1 LFFIKLKKKAS
12 STDDDA
18 FRMIEFKSFSEMTEP
33 LKQEEQPDNNTYLYT
48 LFKKINL
55 VEKPEVNTIEIE
67 IDAYV
72 EKMGEK

>member
-1 LFFIKLKKKAS
+1 
-12 STDDDA
+12 
-18 FRMIEFKSFSEMTEP
+18 MIEFKSFSEMTEP